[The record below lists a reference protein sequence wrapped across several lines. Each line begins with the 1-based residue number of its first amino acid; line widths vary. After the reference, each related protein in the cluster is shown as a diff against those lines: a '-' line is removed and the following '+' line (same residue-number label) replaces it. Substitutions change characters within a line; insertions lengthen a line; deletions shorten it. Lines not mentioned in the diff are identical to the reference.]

1 MIKTI
6 DFAILD
12 FLQEF
17 LRNPILDNIF
27 CVITWLGNSGMIWI
41 CCGMIFLFF
50 KKTRIMG
57 ISLLIS
63 LTIGFLI
70 GEVWIKPMIGRTR
83 PFYYHEMIE
92 LAIAAP
98 ESFSFPSGHSWSSFA
113 GAVSIW
119 LYHRRMGI
127 VALILAVCIAFSR
140 IYLYVHFPTD
150 VLVGSICGVITAILV
165 HFVIQW
171 IIRKNKL
178 RMEKQSYG
186 N

>member
-83 PFYYHEMIE
+83 PFTITKRLSWQLLHQKVFHFRRVILGHRLREQ
-92 LAIAAP
+92 
-98 ESFSFPSGHSWSSFA
+98 FPFGY
-113 GAVSIW
+113 I
-119 LYHRRMGI
+119 I
-127 VALILAVCIAFSR
+127 
-140 IYLYVHFPTD
+140 D
-150 VLVGSICGVITAILV
+150 VWGLL
-165 HFVIQW
+165 H
-171 IIRKNKL
+171 
-178 RMEKQSYG
+178 
-186 N
+186 